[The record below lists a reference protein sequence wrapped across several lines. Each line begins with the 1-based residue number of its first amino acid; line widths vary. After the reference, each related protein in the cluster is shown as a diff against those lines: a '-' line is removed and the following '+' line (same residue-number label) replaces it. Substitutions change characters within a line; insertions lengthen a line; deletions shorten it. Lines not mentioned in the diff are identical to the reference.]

1 MEALTAR
8 CGCGGYSQFDV
19 KSGAELGVHMER
31 EGPLGEDE
39 QDEEQ
44 DEPDVPLLG
53 CMLKV

>member
-1 MEALTAR
+1 M
-8 CGCGGYSQFDV
+8 GGGGYSQFDV

>member
-1 MEALTAR
+1 MW
-8 CGCGGYSQFDV
+8 CGGYSQFDV
-19 KSGAELGVHMER
+19 KSGAELGVPMER